1 MSNNVIN
8 EVISELRPFCS
19 QLEQGGDLTDEQL
32 EQGKGINK
40 NIKDLNDFIAKSGE
54 VDSVMARGALNYG
67 SLMLKSL
74 NELPTEALNDESKQY
89 IQESIKNTQQLLE
102 TINQSLSQSYDANNN
117 QIGNMPMT
125 EKSYSPYDAAFGA
138 TKFVLGTAAGI
149 TVGAGAFTAG
159 ALKSAWQNLNKMKNE
174 RGQRAES
181 SVENHEVPVSSVE
194 NHEVLVSG
202 GSDNKAKS
210 NTQQPQR
217 DLITTTPNDLGSALT
232 FGKGPSEGSKEVVE
246 LNSGGTSIA
255 RPSESF
261 ESFADHQNEKAFAD
275 SVTNSFSALS
285 MVGELSNHD
294 ELIETKLGDK
304 IFNNLE
310 ESIKNM
316 TAYSEK
322 LSPESKEKFSSLT
335 DDINKKLENAEL
347 DPNMNERIKEAMQK
361 AIDQLKSVFRS
372 ISGKDKDKMND
383 FN

>member
-74 NELPTEALNDESKQY
+74 NELPTEALNNASKQY

-102 TINQSLSQSYDANNN
+102 TINQSLSQNYDANNN
-117 QIGNMPMT
+117 QTGNVPMAET
-125 EKSYSPYDAAFGA
+125 SYSPYDVAFGA

-159 ALKSAWQNLNKMKNE
+159 ALKSAWQNLNKMKSE
-174 RGQRAES
+174 RGQRAEPA
-181 SVENHEVPVSSVE
+181 VRNYDAPVT
-194 NHEVLVSG
+194 G
-202 GSDNKAKS
+202 DSDNKAKS

-217 DLITTTPNDLGSALT
+217 DLITTHNKGLGSALT
-232 FGKGPSEGSKEVVE
+232 FGKVSDKAPYEGSKEVVE

-310 ESIKNM
+310 KSIKDM

>member
-19 QLEQGGDLTDEQL
+19 QLEQGRDLTDEQL

-74 NELPTEALNDESKQY
+74 NELPTEALNNESKQY

-102 TINQSLSQSYDANNN
+102 TINQSLSQNYDANNN
-117 QIGNMPMT
+117 QTGNVPMT
-125 EKSYSPYDAAFGA
+125 EKSYSSYEAAFGA

-159 ALKSAWQNLNKMKNE
+159 ALKSAWQNLNKMKSE
-174 RGQRAES
+174 RGQRAEPA
-181 SVENHEVPVSSVE
+181 VENYEAPVA
-194 NHEVLVSG
+194 G
-202 GSDNKAKS
+202 DSDNKAKS

-217 DLITTTPNDLGSALT
+217 DLITTPPNDLGSALT
-232 FGKGPSEGSKEVVE
+232 FGKVSAKASSEGSKEVVE

-285 MVGELSNHD
+285 MVGELSNHN